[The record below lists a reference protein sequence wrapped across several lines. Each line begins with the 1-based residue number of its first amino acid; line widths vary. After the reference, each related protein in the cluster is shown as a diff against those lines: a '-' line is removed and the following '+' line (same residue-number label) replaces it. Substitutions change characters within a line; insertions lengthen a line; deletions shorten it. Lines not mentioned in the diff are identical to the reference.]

1 MEILDSDAN
10 VFVYGEDIHFR
21 INWNSKVDNGR
32 LMVKAVVSSNDAEA
46 VGVTY
51 GGELKFGSGSNSEE
65 FIFNTECLVPG
76 KYTTNFKLYNEDN
89 NGNVVYYDQ
98 CKGIDFSIVHGSS
111 SIHLRH
117 WFADWG
123 KVVLPPMQQ
132 IEQG

>member
-51 GGELKFGSGSNSEE
+51 GGELSFCCGSNSAE
-65 FIFNTECLVPG
+65 FIFSTVCLVPG
-76 KYTTNFKLYNEDN
+76 KYTTYFKLYNEDD
-89 NGNVVYYDQ
+89 NGNVEYYDQ
-98 CKGIDFSIVHGSS
+98 CKGINISIVHCSA

-117 WFADWG
+117 WFSDWG
-123 KVVLPPMQQ
+123 KAVLPPMKQMKQ
-132 IEQG
+132 K